1 MAFESQTYSGVCKY
15 RGIDFTFVFDGD
27 ELRLVPPADKKRIFD
42 RNGYLNL
49 WPKVFILWVTL

>member
-1 MAFESQTYSGVCKY
+1 MAFESYTYSGVCKY

-27 ELRLVPPADKKRIFD
+27 ELRLIPPVDKKRTFN

-49 WPKVFILWVTL
+49 